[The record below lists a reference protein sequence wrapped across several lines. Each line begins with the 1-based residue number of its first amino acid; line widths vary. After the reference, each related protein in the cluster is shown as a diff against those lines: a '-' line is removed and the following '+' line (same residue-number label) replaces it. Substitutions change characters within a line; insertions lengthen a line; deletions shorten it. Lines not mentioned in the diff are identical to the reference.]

1 MKSKLYSQLSDWIK
15 LYMMSLLSWETQSRK
30 IQVSIIVVQAKFF
43 RKNMIKNPMNLWK
56 KL

>member
-30 IQVSIIVVQAKFF
+30 IQVSIIVVRAKFF
-43 RKNMIKNPMNLWK
+43 KKNMIKNPMNLWK